1 MSSPFIRCPQIR
13 LRPLTG
19 RQFLRTTHNAE
30 RTTCQAP
37 GASRRRIRALIVKET
52 RQLLRDKSNVMVG
65 MLLPLML
72 ILIFGYGLSFDV
84 KNMPVAIVMEDASP
98 TAADAVSGLY
108 LSPYFTPLP
117 LTSMHVAEKLMM
129 EGEVDGIVHLNSEF
143 SRDLA
148 AGNARIQVLV
158 NGVDANQA
166 RVMLAYAQGALAQWG
181 VRRAAAG
188 EAADTSIGSVVI
200 DQRIWFNEANTSTW
214 FLVPGLIVLIMTLIG
229 AFLTALVMARE
240 WERGTL
246 EALFVTP
253 VRATEILIA
262 KIVPYFCVGLIGLA
276 LCLLAARLLFAV
288 PIRGSLLVILLAS
301 MLYLLVAL
309 GIGLLIS
316 AAVKNQFLAAQI
328 SIISSF
334 LPALM
339 LSGFIFDLPSLPWA
353 VRAVSSVLPA
363 TYYVEAAADVV
374 PRRQCLAAHPEGL
387 RSVGD
392 RRRSPDDSRAGED
405 AQGARLM
412 NGNGSR
418 SDVVG
423 KDPVEQDVSGETT
436 SGHRVRICPDA
447 AGVLLDATASYS
459 TTKVVFPKTE
469 GRAWLVE
476 RKLPCVTRGCVF

>member
-1 MSSPFIRCPQIR
+1 
-13 LRPLTG
+13 
-19 RQFLRTTHNAE
+19 
-30 RTTCQAP
+30 
-37 GASRRRIRALIVKET
+37 
-52 RQLLRDKSNVMVG
+52 MVG

-129 EGEVDGIVHLNSEF
+129 EAQKSTASCICTPI
-143 SRDLA
+143 SRAILPQA
-148 AGNARIQVLV
+148 MRRIQVLV
-158 NGVDANQA
+158 NGVDANRA
-166 RVMLAYAQGALAQWG
+166 RVMLAYAQGAIAQWG

-229 AFLTALVMARE
+229 ALLTSLVMARE

-288 PIRGSLLVILLAS
+288 PIRGSLLAD
-301 MLYLLVAL
+301 
-309 GIGLLIS
+309 S
-316 AAVKNQFLAAQI
+316 ARLDAVSAGRARHRAAHLRRNEE
-328 SIISSF
+328 SVSRSADF
-334 LPALM
+334 AHFELSAGADAVRLHLRPAEFA
-339 LSGFIFDLPSLPWA
+339 GA
-353 VRAVSSVLPA
+353 VRAVSSRAARHVLRGSCCKRCSSPA
-363 TYYVEAAADVV
+363 MS
-374 PRRQCLAAHPEGL
+374 G
-387 RSVGD
+387 RS
-392 RRRSPDDSRAGED
+392 S
-405 AQGARLM
+405 
-412 NGNGSR
+412 
-418 SDVVG
+418 
-423 KDPVEQDVSGETT
+423 
-436 SGHRVRICPDA
+436 
-447 AGVLLDATASYS
+447 
-459 TTKVVFPKTE
+459 
-469 GRAWLVE
+469 
-476 RKLPCVTRGCVF
+476 